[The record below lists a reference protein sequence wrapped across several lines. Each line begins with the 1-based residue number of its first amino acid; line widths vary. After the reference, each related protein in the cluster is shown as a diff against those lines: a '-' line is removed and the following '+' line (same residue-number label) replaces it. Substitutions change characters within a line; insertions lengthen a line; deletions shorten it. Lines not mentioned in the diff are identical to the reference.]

1 MGNKLYEEN
10 SVQAIANAIRSKLGV
25 ETTYKINEMAG
36 AINNIVKP
44 SGTTN
49 ITENGYHNVTQ
60 YEQAYVQ
67 VPGSVPTGTINIIE
81 NGDYDVGQYAEAHV
95 VIPQPVGKTTI
106 TANGTDINIAQY
118 ATADVDVQPNVGTK
132 TINQNGVYNA
142 SSDNLDGYSQVTV
155 NGFTPSY
162 IKNPIEFDYDI
173 GYVNYVSTSKTG
185 TWTYQNPSANYSDI
199 YTVEQGKTY
208 RICTGED
215 YGDRFRGVVTEID
228 VRTITSGHIEG
239 LQFVGLGS
247 VPSGTTSTQF
257 TASVTGYLVI
267 QKSASNEDQIQT
279 YLFCVED
286 MTDAEPSGT
295 KTITEN
301 GEGIDVAGYSAV
313 NVNVP
318 TVPSSWT
325 LTNITI
331 SEDCHSVTLPYD
343 SNRNIYAVI
352 LIPNVVQYSR
362 YEYLFYFAKRS
373 YSHVINDNMAFNHL
387 ASVQMNSS
395 HDDDSITTGSNTG
408 TIDVDTTNH
417 TITLNTRS
425 DTFWFKS
432 GDIFDV
438 IIIYTANVNQ
448 NEGN

>member
-36 AINNIVKP
+36 AINTIVKP
-44 SGTTN
+44 NGTTN
-49 ITENGYHNVTQ
+49 ITENGYHNVTA

-67 VPGSVPTGTINIIE
+67 VQGGITPTGTANIYE
-81 NGDYDVGQYAEAHV
+81 NGTYDITNYAEANV
-95 VIPQPVGKTTI
+95 AVPQPVGKTTI
-106 TANGTDINIAQY
+106 TTNGTDIDIAQY
-118 ATADVDVQPNVGTK
+118 ATADVNVQPNVGTK

-142 SSDNLDGYSQVTV
+142 SSDNLDGYSQV
-155 NGFTPSY
+155 
-162 IKNPIEFDYDI
+162 D
-173 GYVNYVSTSKTG
+173 
-185 TWTYQNPSANYSDI
+185 
-199 YTVEQGKTY
+199 
-208 RICTGED
+208 
-215 YGDRFRGVVTEID
+215 
-228 VRTITSGHIEG
+228 
-239 LQFVGLGS
+239 
-247 VPSGTTSTQF
+247 
-257 TASVTGYLVI
+257 
-267 QKSASNEDQIQT
+267 
-279 YLFCVED
+279 
-286 MTDAEPSGT
+286 
-295 KTITEN
+295 
-301 GEGIDVAGYSAV
+301 
-313 NVNVP
+313 VNVP

-425 DTFWFKS
+425 DTFWYRR

-438 IIIYTANVNQ
+438 ITIYIANVSQ

>member
-36 AINNIVKP
+36 AINTIVKP

-49 ITENGYHNVTQ
+49 ITENGYHNVTA

-67 VPGSVPTGTINIIE
+67 VPGSVPTGTVNIVE

-95 VIPQPVGKTTI
+95 AVPQPVGKKII
-106 TANGTDINIAQY
+106 TQNGTDIDIAQY
-118 ATADVDVQPNVGTK
+118 AVADVIVQPNVGTK

-162 IKNPIEFDYDI
+162 IKNPIEFDYNI
-173 GYVNYVSTSKTG
+173 GYVNYNSTSKTG

-215 YGDRFRGVVTEID
+215 YGDRFRGVVTETDI
-228 VRTITSGHIEG
+228 RTITSGYIEG

-247 VPSGTTSTQF
+247 VPSGSTLSQF

-267 QKSASNEDQIQT
+267 QKSASNEDQILT
-279 YLFCVED
+279 YLMCVDD
-286 MTDAEPSGT
+286 MNTDEPSGT

-301 GEGIDVAGYSAV
+301 GDGIDVAGYSAV
-313 NVNVP
+313 DVNVP
-318 TVPSSWT
+318 PPAYIKIPIEFDYTNGYVDTNGIWTYQYPSNNYLDIYSVENGKSYKLMFGAVT
-325 LTNITI
+325 GNRARGCLTTT
-331 SEDCHSVTLPYD
+331 DVRTLPEGSTVSGTFVGTNATTIVPGTWYPFTSAID
-343 SNRNIYAVI
+343 GYLIMQKCNDQQANI
-352 LIPNVVQYSR
+352 QT
-362 YEYLFYFAKRS
+362 YLFC
-373 YSHVINDNMAFNHL
+373 VEDM
-387 ASVQMNSS
+387 
-395 HDDDSITTGSNTG
+395 
-408 TIDVDTTNH
+408 
-417 TITLNTRS
+417 
-425 DTFWFKS
+425 
-432 GDIFDV
+432 
-438 IIIYTANVNQ
+438 
-448 NEGN
+448 